1 MSDLVRARMRRGE
14 RVRVLTFYPAFQFLT
29 PFTIPQL
36 AALRCFCYIDTGPH
50 LSDLSET
57 LMEFQENI
65 LGLIGNT
72 PLVRL
77 NRLARDVKAKIFAKM
92 ENLNP
97 GFSVKDR
104 IGVSMIEVAEREGK
118 LKPGGTIIEAT
129 SGNTGIGL
137 ALAAAVKGYKCI
149 FVMTDKASVE
159 KSRYLKALGADVVIT
174 PVSAKPGTPDHYVS
188 TAQRIAAE
196 TPNSFYPDQYSN
208 PANPEAH
215 YRTTGPELWRQTEG
229 KITHFVAGLGTGGTI
244 SGTGRFLKEKDPSIK
259 IIGADPYGSIFKTY
273 KETGKIVET
282 TPYLV
287 EGIGQEV
294 VPPNV
299 HIKYVDEVI
308 NVTDRDS
315 FEMSRLLGRL
325 EGIFCGGSTGTNLAA
340 ALRVANGLDE
350 NAVVVFIVCDTG
362 EHYLTKHHSDEWLK
376 EKRLLEPQKITAG
389 LITGTKKPQAPKSLV
404 SVKPSDTVGEALAI
418 MDDLGVT
425 QIPVL
430 EESRVVG
437 SLRENRVLA
446 KVVRDR
452 ELLNS
457 PVSEVMEASFPTVDV
472 DASSSEVTRRLQ
484 TSQAVLVEE
493 YGRIVGIITRHDV
506 LDLKLT
512 H

>member
-1 MSDLVRARMRRGE
+1 
-14 RVRVLTFYPAFQFLT
+14 
-29 PFTIPQL
+29 
-36 AALRCFCYIDTGPH
+36 
-50 LSDLSET
+50 
-57 LMEFQENI
+57 MEFQENI

-72 PLVRL
+72 PLVKLTRL
-77 NRLARDVKAKIFAKM
+77 SRNVKAQVYAKM

-97 GFSVKDR
+97 GYSVKDR
-104 IGVSMIEVAEREGK
+104 IGVAMIEAAEREGI
-118 LKPGGTIIEAT
+118 LKPGGTVIEAT

-174 PVSAKPGTPDHYVS
+174 PVSAKHGTPDHYVS
-188 TAQRIAAE
+188 TAKRIASE

-215 YRTTGPELWRQTEG
+215 YRATGPELWRQTEG

-244 SGTGRFLKEKDPSIK
+244 SGTGRFLKEKNPSIR

-287 EGIGQEV
+287 EGIGQEI
-294 VPPNV
+294 VPANV

-308 NVTDRDS
+308 NITDRES

-340 ALRVANGLDE
+340 ALRVASNLDE
-350 NAVVVFIVCDTG
+350 NAIVVFIVCDTG
-362 EHYLTKHHSDEWLK
+362 EHYLSKHHSDEWLK

-389 LITGTKKPQAPKSLV
+389 LISGTKKPQAPKTLV
-404 SVKPSDTVGEALAI
+404 SVTPVDIVAEALEK

-425 QIPVL
+425 QMPVL
-430 EESRVVG
+430 EEGRAVG

-446 KVVRDR
+446 KVVRNRD
-452 ELLNS
+452 LLNS

-472 DASSSEVTRRLQ
+472 DVSSSEVARRLQ
-484 TSQAVLVEE
+484 TSAAVLVEE
-493 YGRIVGIITRHDV
+493 YGRIIGIITRHDV
-506 LDLKLT
+506 LDLNVAQ
-512 H
+512 

>member
-1 MSDLVRARMRRGE
+1 
-14 RVRVLTFYPAFQFLT
+14 
-29 PFTIPQL
+29 
-36 AALRCFCYIDTGPH
+36 
-50 LSDLSET
+50 
-57 LMEFQENI
+57 MEFQENI

-72 PLVRL
+72 PLVKLTRL
-77 NRLARDVKAKIFAKM
+77 SRNVKAQIYAKM

-97 GFSVKDR
+97 GYSVKDR
-104 IGVSMIEVAEREGK
+104 IGVAMIEAAEREGT
-118 LKPGGTIIEAT
+118 LKPGGTVIEAT

-188 TAQRIAAE
+188 TAKRIASE

-215 YRTTGPELWRQTEG
+215 YRSTGPELWRQTDG

-244 SGTGRFLKEKDPSIK
+244 SGTGRYLKEKNPSIR

-273 KETGKIVET
+273 KETGKIIET

-287 EGIGQEV
+287 EGIGQEI
-294 VPPNV
+294 VPANV

-308 NVTDRDS
+308 NVTDRES
-315 FEMSRLLGRL
+315 FDLSRMLGRL

-340 ALRVANGLDE
+340 ALRVANNLDE
-350 NAVVVFIVCDTG
+350 NAIVVFIVCDTG
-362 EHYLTKHHSDEWLK
+362 EHYLSKHHSDEWLK

-389 LITGTKKPQAPKSLV
+389 LITGTKKPQAPKTLV
-404 SVKPSDTVGEALAI
+404 SVTPVDTVAEALEK

-425 QIPVL
+425 QMPVL
-430 EESRVVG
+430 EEGRAVG
-437 SLRENRVLA
+437 SMRENRVLA
-446 KVVRDR
+446 KVVRNRD
-452 ELLNS
+452 LLNS

-472 DASSSEVTRRLQ
+472 DASSSEVARRLQ
-484 TSQAVLVEE
+484 TSAAVLVEE

-506 LDLKLT
+506 LDLKDVGQ
-512 H
+512 

>member
-1 MSDLVRARMRRGE
+1 
-14 RVRVLTFYPAFQFLT
+14 
-29 PFTIPQL
+29 
-36 AALRCFCYIDTGPH
+36 
-50 LSDLSET
+50 
-57 LMEFQENI
+57 MEFHENV

-72 PLVRL
+72 PLVKL
-77 NRLARDVKAKIFAKM
+77 GRLARGVKAQVFAKM

-97 GFSVKDR
+97 GYSVKDR
-104 IGVSMIEVAEREGK
+104 IGVSMIDAAEKAGL
-118 LKPGGTIIEAT
+118 LKPGGTVIEAT

-188 TAQRIAAE
+188 TARRIAAE

-244 SGTGRFLKEKDPSIK
+244 SGTGRFLKEKNPNIK
-259 IIGADPYGSIFKTY
+259 IIGADPYGSIFKTF
-273 KETGKIVET
+273 KETGKIVEA

-287 EGIGQEV
+287 EGIGQEI

-299 HIKYVDEVI
+299 HIKYVDEII
-308 NVTDRDS
+308 NVTDRES

-340 ALRVANGLDE
+340 ALRAASGLDE
-350 NAVVVFIVCDTG
+350 DAVVVFIVCDTG
-362 EHYLTKHHSDEWLK
+362 EHYLSKHHSDEWLK
-376 EKRLLEPQKITAG
+376 EKRLLEPQRITAG
-389 LITGTKKPQAPKSLV
+389 LISGTKKPHAPTSLI
-404 SVKPSDTVGEALAI
+404 SVTPADSVAEALEK
-418 MDDLGVT
+418 MDELGLT

-430 EESRVVG
+430 TEGKSVG
-437 SLRENRVLA
+437 SLRESRVLA
-446 KVVRDR
+446 KVVRNHD
-452 ELLNS
+452 LLKS
-457 PVSEVMEASFPTVDV
+457 AIGDVMEASFPIVDV
-472 DASSSEVTRRLQ
+472 DASSTEVTKRLQ
-484 TSQAVLVEE
+484 TSPAVLVEE

-506 LDLKLT
+506 LDLKLSNGVQ
-512 H
+512 

>member
-1 MSDLVRARMRRGE
+1 
-14 RVRVLTFYPAFQFLT
+14 
-29 PFTIPQL
+29 
-36 AALRCFCYIDTGPH
+36 
-50 LSDLSET
+50 
-57 LMEFQENI
+57 MEFQENI

-72 PLVRL
+72 PLVKL
-77 NRLARDVKAKIFAKM
+77 NQLARNVKAQVYAKM

-97 GFSVKDR
+97 GYSVKDR
-104 IGVSMIEVAEREGK
+104 IGVAMIEAAEREGI
-118 LKPGGTIIEAT
+118 LKPGGTVIEAT

-188 TAQRIAAE
+188 TAKRIASE

-244 SGTGRFLKEKDPSIK
+244 SGTGRYLKEKDPNIR

-273 KETGKIVET
+273 KETGKIIET

-287 EGIGQEV
+287 EGIGQEI
-294 VPPNV
+294 VPANV
-299 HIKYVDEVI
+299 HIKYVDEVV
-308 NVTDRDS
+308 NVTDRES
-315 FEMSRLLGRL
+315 FEMSRMLGRM

-340 ALRVANGLDE
+340 ALRVASNLDE
-350 NAVVVFIVCDTG
+350 NAIVVFIVCDTG
-362 EHYLTKHHSDEWLK
+362 EHYLSKHHSDEWLK

-389 LITGTKKPQAPKSLV
+389 LISGTKKPQAPKTLV
-404 SVKPSDTVGEALAI
+404 SVTPANTVAEALEK
-418 MDDLGVT
+418 MDDLGLT
-425 QIPVL
+425 QMPVL
-430 EESRVVG
+430 EEGRAIG

-446 KVVRDR
+446 KVVRNR

-457 PVSEVMEASFPTVDV
+457 PVSEVMEASFPTLDV
-472 DASSSEVTRRLQ
+472 DASSSEVARRLQ
-484 TSQAVLVEE
+484 TSAAVLVEE

-506 LDLKLT
+506 LDLKNVGQ
-512 H
+512 